1 MPVVRSSSMSES
13 ERVTSSV
20 LCVSLA
26 MRVSS
31 RLAKASPE
39 VEMRSVIASMRWSID
54 S

>member
-1 MPVVRSSSMSES
+1 MPVVRSLSISAS

-31 RLAKASPE
+31 RLANASPD
-39 VEMRSVIASMRWSID
+39 VEMRPVMDSIRVSID

>member
-1 MPVVRSSSMSES
+1 MPVVRSLSMSES

-20 LCVSLA
+20 DCVNLA

-39 VEMRSVIASMRWSID
+39 VEMRSVIASMRVSID